1 MSRCLPGP
9 MEKAFNRA
17 NEMVINSED
26 IKIYTHIDC
35 DGISAGAILS
45 SMLDRL
51 EKDHEIEFITLD
63 QIPDIEI
70 DNELSIFSDLASG
83 QDLDKNIENMS
94 TSSSKILIL
103 DHHPPFRKLGY
114 NPALKGE
121 FLEINPHHYGIDG
134 SFHISG
140 GGMSYLL
147 AKTFG
152 FKDLS
157 WIGVL
162 SAVGDMQNNL
172 SGKLTG
178 INKYILNDA
187 VEEGL
192 ISSVNDLSIYGRQ
205 TRPIFVA
212 LSYFGDVNLPI
223 TNNKTEC
230 ILMLKNL
237 GIPRKN
243 GRKTRCLCDLTQEE
257 KTSIF
262 SELMRM
268 LSREVPSKYVKYIPR
283 LITGESYDF
292 LAERKYTP
300 LRDASEFSTAVNA
313 CSRNKNPE
321 VALKVLK
328 GDRGIV
334 LDAMKDLSHEHRRY
348 LAERIEWVE
357 GDDRII
363 HLKNLQYFNGNGI
376 KQEVVGTIAGM
387 ILSHGDWKKPI
398 IGFTDI
404 GDDKN
409 GVKVSLRC
417 SRLLAYDGI
426 NFGNI
431 IKKVAKKVGGTGGG
445 HSVACGAYIPEDK
458 TNEFL
463 KLFDESLNG
472 RLA

>member
-1 MSRCLPGP
+1 MSESLPDS
-9 MEKAFNRA
+9 MKRAFSKA
-17 NEMVINSED
+17 NEMVSNSED
-26 IKIYTHIDC
+26 IKIYSHIDC

-45 SMLDRL
+45 EMLDEL
-51 EKDHEIEFITLD
+51 NKEHEIEFITLD
-63 QIPDIEI
+63 QIHDIEI
-70 DNELSIFSDLASG
+70 KNELTIFSDLASG
-83 QDLDKNIENMS
+83 QDLDKNLEKMNSS
-94 TSSSKILIL
+94 TSKILIL
-103 DHHPPFRKLGY
+103 DHHPPVRKLGY
-114 NPALKGE
+114 NPAFNGE
-121 FLEINPHHYGIDG
+121 FLEINPHYYGIDG
-134 SFHISG
+134 SFDVSG

-147 AKTFG
+147 ARTFE
-152 FKDLS
+152 FTNLS

-162 SAVGDMQNNL
+162 SAVGDMQNNI

-178 INKYILNDA
+178 LNKLILKDA
-187 VEEGL
+187 VDYGFIDL
-192 ISSVNDLSIYGRQ
+192 TDDLSIYGRQ

-237 GIPRKN
+237 DIPRKN
-243 GRKTRCLCDLTQEE
+243 GRKTRSLCDLTQVE
-257 KTSIF
+257 KTKIF

-268 LSREVPSKYVKYIPR
+268 LSREVPQKYVKHIPK
-283 LITGESYDF
+283 LITGEAYDF
-292 LAERKYTP
+292 LKEKKYTP

-313 CSRNKNPE
+313 CSRNNNPE
-321 VALKVLK
+321 IALNVLK

-334 LDAMKDLSHEHRRY
+334 LDAMEDLSYQHRRY
-348 LAERIEWVE
+348 LAEKIEWVE
-357 GDDRII
+357 SEDRII
-363 HLKNLQYFNGNGI
+363 HLKNLQYFNGNEI

-404 GDDKN
+404 GDEKS

-426 NFGNI
+426 HFGNI
-431 IKKVAKKVGGTGGG
+431 IKKVAEKLGGTGGG

-458 TNEFL
+458 TEQFL
-463 KLFDESLNG
+463 KLFDATLNG